1 MPELR
6 RLGLLFLFGATVL
19 VVCDGFHSYSDTTE
33 YANPVLFRAAW
44 WVPLLFA
51 TAGGGGGFAYT
62 RAYRA
67 LGGPERLTPWPILIP
82 VVLAFVG
89 IYFASGFW
97 RVDNGTKLVGLVL
110 GALALFVIADR
121 TWQGAVLAL
130 GAALV
135 GFVVE
140 ATLVAL
146 GTFRYTSPDVLGIP
160 FWLPG
165 LYLASGPS
173 VGQLARRVLDDG
185 GGLRARAPMVRP
197 SL

>member
-1 MPELR
+1 MPDPR

-33 YANPVLFRAAW
+33 YTHPVLFRAAW

-51 TAGGGGGFAYT
+51 SAGGGGGLAYT

-67 LGGPERLTPWPILIP
+67 LGGPERLTPWTVLVP
-82 VVLAFVG
+82 VLLAFVG

-97 RVDNGTKLVGLVL
+97 RVDNVTKLLGLGA

-121 TWQGAVLAL
+121 SWQGAVLAV
-130 GAALV
+130 AAAIV
-135 GFVVE
+135 GFCVE

-173 VGQLARRVLDDG
+173 VGQLARRVLDEAP
-185 GGLRARAPMVRP
+185 RAGRMA
-197 SL
+197 S

>member
-6 RLGLLFLFGATVL
+6 RLALLFLFGATVL
-19 VVCDGFHSYSDTTE
+19 TVCDGFHSYSGTTA
-33 YANPVLFRAAW
+33 YTHPVAFRAAW

-51 TAGGGGGFAYT
+51 TAGGGGGFAYV
-62 RAYRA
+62 RAYRT
-67 LGGPERLTPWPILIP
+67 LGGPERLTPWPVLIP
-82 VVLAFVG
+82 VVVAFVG

-97 RVDNGTKLVGLVL
+97 RVDNVTKLGGLVV
-110 GALALFVIADR
+110 GAVLLFGIADR
-121 TWQGAVLAL
+121 TWQGALLAL

-140 ATLVAL
+140 AILVAC

-160 FWLPG
+160 YWLPG

-173 VGQLARRVLDDG
+173 VGQLARRVLDDEH
-185 GGLRARAPMVRP
+185 RAGTIQ
-197 SL
+197 